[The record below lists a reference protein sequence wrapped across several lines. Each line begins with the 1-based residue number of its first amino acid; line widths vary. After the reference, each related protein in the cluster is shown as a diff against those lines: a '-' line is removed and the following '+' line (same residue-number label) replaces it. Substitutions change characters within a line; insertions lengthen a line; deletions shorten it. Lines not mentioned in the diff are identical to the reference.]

1 MNMDLIKINDRLLDA
16 TQFVREGTRLA
27 DVGTDHAYLPIYLM
41 QTGKIRAAVATD
53 INCGPIDIA
62 SKNIAEHGYSENIS
76 TVLCDGL
83 SHVLPSE
90 ADDIAILGMGGE
102 LIAKIIENTPW
113 LRSAD
118 KRLILQPMTHP
129 ERLRAYLFASGFR
142 TVGESITEDRGRIY
156 QTLCVEFDGAV
167 RQCGALALNFGKLLL
182 ARGDEL
188 TIKQMENMR
197 TQLVRRLENMPSES
211 ESAISDNKLLNE
223 INTYLE
229 EHKNERK

>member
-1 MNMDLIKINDRLLDA
+1 MDLIKINDRLLDA
-16 TQFVREGTRLA
+16 TQFVREGTHLA

-41 QTGKIRAAVATD
+41 QTGKISSAVATD
-53 INCGPIDIA
+53 INRGPIDIA
-62 SKNIAEHGYSENIS
+62 SKNIAEYGYSSSIS

-113 LRSAD
+113 LRSPN

-129 ERLRAYLFASGFR
+129 ERLRAYLLASGFR
-142 TVGESITEDRGRIY
+142 IVGESITEDRCRIY
-156 QTLCVEFDGAV
+156 QTLCTEFDGKA
-167 RQCGALALNFGKLLL
+167 RYFGALALNFGELLL

-188 TIKQMENMR
+188 TLKQMENMR
-197 TQLVRRLENMPSES
+197 TQLVRRLENMPSDS
-211 ESAISDNKLLNE
+211 ESAISDNNLLNE